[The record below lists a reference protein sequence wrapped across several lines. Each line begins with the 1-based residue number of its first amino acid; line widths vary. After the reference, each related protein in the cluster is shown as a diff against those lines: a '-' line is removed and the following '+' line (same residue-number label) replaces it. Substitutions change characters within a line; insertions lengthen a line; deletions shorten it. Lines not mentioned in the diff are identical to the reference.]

1 MNILKLADFQHLI
14 DANLVRVKD
23 YAQLCV
29 LKYNNKVFYDNLWN
43 TDPLLNEARGLV
55 FDKETGEVVIWPFT
69 KVFNHHEN
77 GTELD
82 LDTQVVAPRKIN
94 GFMAAARMHAGEL
107 LVSTTGTL
115 DSDYVAIA
123 RKHIE
128 ALDLSRLQSG
138 YTHLFEIVDA
148 SDPHIVEEQEG
159 AWLIGI
165 RQMRTGRMR
174 SEGFLDAVAVLLEA
188 KRPEVLRGTFR
199 EVLLMTQ
206 HCKHEGYMVIHA
218 ETGKTVMKL
227 KSPHYL
233 SKKFLMRMGK
243 AKVDMMFESKEEL
256 LKTVDEE
263 FYGIVHYITRWF
275 TAEDWKQYDD
285 KKRRSIIE
293 SYFDNLRGE

>member
-82 LDTQVVAPRKIN
+82 LDTQVIAPRKIN
-94 GFMAAARMHAGEL
+94 GFMAAARWYCDEL
-107 LVSTTGTL
+107 LISTTGTL
-115 DSDYVAIA
+115 DSDYVGMA

-128 ALDLSRLQSG
+128 KLNTDCFMDSFT
-138 YTHLFEIVDA
+138 YLFEIVDA
-148 SDPHIVEEQEG
+148 TDPHIVEEQEG
-159 AWLIGI
+159 AWLIG
-165 RQMRTGRMR
+165 MRNMTAGWMC
-174 SEGFLDAVAVLLEA
+174 SEHFLDHEA
-188 KRPEVLRGTFR
+188 LQINALRPEVIKATFKD
-199 EVLLMTQ
+199 VLLATQ
-206 HCKHEGYMVIHA
+206 HCKHEGYMVIDA
-218 ETGKTVMKL
+218 ESGKTVMKL

-243 AKVDMMFESKEEL
+243 AKVDMMFENKEEL

>member
-14 DANLVRVKD
+14 DAGLVRVRD
-23 YAQLCV
+23 YDKFCV

-43 TDPLLNEARGLV
+43 TSPLLNEARGLV

-82 LDTQVVAPRKIN
+82 LDTVVVAPRKVN
-94 GFMAAARMHAGEL
+94 GFMASARWYHDEL
-107 LVSTTGTL
+107 TISTTGTL
-115 DSDYVAIA
+115 DSDYVVMA
-123 RKHIE
+123 RNHIE
-128 ALDLSRLQSG
+128 KLNTECFMDSFT
-138 YTHLFEIVDA
+138 YLFEIVDA

-159 AWLIGI
+159 AWLIG
-165 RQMRTGRMR
+165 MRDMTAGWMC
-174 SEGFLDAVAVLLEA
+174 SEDFLDYEA
-188 KRPEVLRGTFR
+188 LQINALRPEVIKATFKD
-199 EVLLMTQ
+199 VLFATQ
-206 HCKHEGYMVIHA
+206 HCKHEGYMVRLA
-218 ETGKTVMKL
+218 GKQQTVMKL
-227 KSPHYL
+227 KSPHCL

-243 AKVDMMFESKEEL
+243 AKVDMMFENKEEL

-293 SYFDNLRGE
+293 SYFYNLRGE